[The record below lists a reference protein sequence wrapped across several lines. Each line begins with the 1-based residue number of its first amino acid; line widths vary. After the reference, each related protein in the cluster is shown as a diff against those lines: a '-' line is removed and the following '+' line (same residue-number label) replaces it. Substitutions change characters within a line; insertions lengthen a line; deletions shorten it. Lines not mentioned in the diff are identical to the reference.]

1 MMRRQRGII
10 AAWATAALGVPTA
23 SRAQDKPD
31 DKQQCLAAAEQGQN
45 QRDDGHYRAAHE
57 SFSACARAVC
67 PRVVLQSCTR
77 WLRELDQDAPTV
89 VLGAKDDEGNDLT
102 NVRVSFDGALFAT
115 VLDGKPI
122 GADAGEHVLRFERD
136 GSVPVE
142 QKLVLRAGEK
152 ARVVTVTLRS
162 ESAPME
168 TAAPEPVKPPIVAV
182 EPQPP
187 EALLS
192 AHHVAAAALAVGAL
206 GAAGAGALF
215 LVGSNQAKDDA
226 ARLRSGL
233 APNACTHAEATPTCQ
248 SLGDRVNSQHRD
260 FTIAMA
266 LFAGGGV
273 FAAGAVVTWLVW
285 PQSQT
290 SRPRTSAWIAPAM
303 GGATLQVGASF
314 R

>member
-1 MMRRQRGII
+1 
-10 AAWATAALGVPTA
+10 
-23 SRAQDKPD
+23 
-31 DKQQCLAAAEQGQN
+31 
-45 QRDDGHYRAAHE
+45 
-57 SFSACARAVC
+57 
-67 PRVVLQSCTR
+67 
-77 WLRELDQDAPTV
+77 
-89 VLGAKDDEGNDLT
+89 
-102 NVRVSFDGALFAT
+102 
-115 VLDGKPI
+115 
-122 GADAGEHVLRFERD
+122 
-136 GSVPVE
+136 VPVT
-142 QKLVLRAGEK
+142 QRLVLRAGEK
-152 ARVVTVTLRS
+152 ARVVTVTFRS
-162 ESAPME
+162 ENAPTE
-168 TAAPEPVKPPIVAV
+168 TAAPEPEKPPIVAV

-233 APNACTHAEATPTCQ
+233 APNACTHAEATLTCQ

-260 FTIAMA
+260 STIAMA
-266 LFAGGGV
+266 LFAGAGV
-273 FAAGAVVTWLVW
+273 FTAGAVVTWLVW

-290 SRPRTSAWIAPAM
+290 SRPRASAWIAPAM